1 MRVASMTHVGR
12 VRKTNEDCVRVEEEL
27 GLLIVADGMG
37 GHSGGEI
44 ASTLAAGSIIGF
56 LRPRLTAEAAP
67 GEVERL
73 MGEAV
78 ERAGEAIRLRA
89 AEDSRL
95 QDMGTTLVLA
105 ICRGDQ
111 IQLGHMGDSRAYL
124 AAEGTLR
131 RLTRDHSLVG
141 EMIESG
147 ELTPRRA
154 RRHPLRNVITR
165 SLGGRG
171 LSKLDQQ
178 TVTWKAGECLLLCSD
193 GLTNMVEDEDLL
205 KVILRAGGDLGQ
217 TCRALVEKANAKGG
231 RDNISVIVASQ
242 G

>member
-1 MRVASMTHVGR
+1 MTHVGR
-12 VRKTNEDCVRVEEEL
+12 VRKNNEDCVRVVDDL

-44 ASTLAAGSIIGF
+44 ASALAAGSIIEY
-56 LRPRLTAEAAP
+56 LRPRLTAATAP
-67 GEVERL
+67 GEVEGL
-73 MGEAV
+73 MAEAV

-105 ICRGDQ
+105 ICRGNQ
-111 IQLGHMGDSRAYL
+111 IHLGHMGDSRAYL
-124 AAEGTLR
+124 VADGTLR

-171 LSKLDQQ
+171 VSKLDQQ
-178 TVTWKAGECLLLCSD
+178 TLNWKAEDCLLLCSD
-193 GLTNMVEDEDLL
+193 GLTNMVEEDDLL
-205 KVILRAGGDLGQ
+205 KVILRAGGELGQ
-217 TCRALVEKANAKGG
+217 ACRMLVEKANAKGG
-231 RDNISVIVASQ
+231 RDNISVILAGQ